1 MRFGV
6 LGPLAVWTDQGEP
19 VTIPGLKVRALLA
32 DLLVDEGRPVS
43 ADRLVDD
50 LWAGEP
56 PAKSAGALQVR
67 VSQLRRALE
76 EAEPGGK
83 HLIVSRAP
91 GYLLKAGE
99 GTVDAARFADLLARA
114 ETAKSPRTRA
124 ELLSDALALW
134 RGPAFADFADEEY
147 TRSAILRLEEQRLSA
162 LEQQAEARLELGEHG
177 LLVGELGDL
186 VARNPLRERLR
197 AVHMR
202 ALYRAGRQS
211 EALASYADLRERLA
225 EELGLDPGPE
235 LAALHQAILGQD
247 PALSGPAD
255 RPATNLPA
263 SLSDLI
269 GRDDALAEV
278 RTLLESNRLVT
289 LTGTGGVGKTRLALE
304 TATRLADA
312 YADGTWLV
320 ELAPLDRG
328 TRSPDADERA
338 PDLDGRPSDLPRRAP
353 GFDWRPSDLAGRA
366 PGFDGWAVAENAA
379 AALDVQAV
387 AETVAAALDIREES
401 DGTPLVDRLADALRS
416 RQLLLVLDN
425 CEHVIERVAELA
437 GRLLRAA
444 PGLRVLATS
453 REPLAV
459 AGEVLWSVP
468 PLDVPAG
475 VDPGEVA
482 RSEAAQLFVARAAAS
497 ARGFTLDEG
506 NAGAVAQLC
515 RRLDGIP
522 LALELAATRVRA
534 LGVHGVV
541 ARLDD
546 RFRLLASG
554 RRGAPPRQQT
564 LMAVID
570 WSWQLLTEPERA
582 VLRRLAVHADGCTLE
597 AAEETCAEDGLDV
610 LDLLARLVDRSL
622 VVVADGTGGMRY
634 RLLESVAEYCLER
647 LSGAGELDR
656 VRQAHSAYYTALAV
670 QAEPFLYGHA
680 QREWLLRLDAE
691 AANMRSALDA
701 AAAAGDAA
709 GALALVNALAWY
721 WVLRGRLAEGRR
733 SLESALAVGDAV
745 QDFDVSSSAR
755 ARAGAWWAGFAVMLG
770 EDVDWRSAVDRV
782 EDPGVRAR
790 AEWFLG
796 SALPDMVTGQEL
808 VTSAL
813 ATFRAM
819 GDEWGIAAAL
829 SCRARDAFTRRDFV
843 ALERDGEESARLFRQ
858 LGDRWGVL
866 QATEWLGG
874 LAEMGGDAERARRLF
889 ADGLRMAEDL
899 GLWPEVAG
907 RTAWLGWMALGAG
920 EFERAMELCGR
931 ALHIASGQ
939 GHRETSIMA
948 EMGLAYAE
956 RRGGHLDLAEQHLNH
971 LLEGIARGPG
981 VEPAL
986 HLPDTLVELGF
997 LIERRGDPAT
1007 ARDLHLE
1014 ALTAAQR
1021 IGDPRSATWAVE
1033 GLASAVAAGGAH
1045 ERAARLLGLAAAV
1058 REHNQTPAAP
1068 SEVAEITRVTEVVV
1082 EALGEAA
1089 FGIAYERGGRLKL
1102 EDAADLSP

>member
-43 ADRLVDD
+43 TDRLVDD

-83 HLIVSRAP
+83 NLIVSRAP
-91 GYLLKAGE
+91 GYLLKAVE
-99 GTVDAARFADLLARA
+99 GTVDAAQFTDLLARA
-114 ETAKSPRTRA
+114 ETAESPRTRA

-247 PALSGPAD
+247 PALSSPAD
-255 RPATNLPA
+255 RPVTNLPA

-269 GRDDALAEV
+269 GRDGALAEV
-278 RTLLESNRLVT
+278 RTLLENNRLVT
-289 LTGTGGVGKTRLALE
+289 LTGSGGVGKTRLALE

-312 YADGTWLV
+312 YADGAWLV

-328 TRSPDADERA
+328 TRTPEA
-338 PDLDGRPSDLPRRAP
+338 
-353 GFDWRPSDLAGRA
+353 
-366 PGFDGWAVAENAA
+366 
-379 AALDVQAV
+379 DVQAV

-401 DGTPLVDRLADALRS
+401 DGTPLADRLADALRS

-425 CEHVIERVAELA
+425 CEHVIERVAELT

-468 PLDVPAG
+468 PLDVPVGA
-475 VDPGEVA
+475 DPGEVA

-554 RRGAPPRQQT
+554 QRGAPARQQT

-647 LSGAGELDR
+647 LSAAGELDR

-691 AANMRSALDA
+691 AANMRAALDA

-709 GALALVNALAWY
+709 GALTLVNALAWY

-733 SLESALAVGDAV
+733 SLESALAIGDAV
-745 QDFDVSSSAR
+745 PTPAR
-755 ARAGAWWAGFAVMLG
+755 ARSGAWRAGFAIMLG
-770 EDVDWRSAVDRV
+770 EDVDWRSALDRI
-782 EDPGVRAR
+782 EDPVGRAR
-790 AEWFLG
+790 AEWLFG
-796 SALPDMVTGQEL
+796 RKLPDAVSGQEL

-819 GDEWGIAAAL
+819 DDQWGIAAAL

-874 LAEMGGDAERARRLF
+874 LAEMGGDLERAGRLF

-956 RRGGHLDLAEQHLNH
+956 RRGGHLDLAERHLNH

-997 LIERRGDPAT
+997 LIERRGDAAT

-1045 ERAARLLGLAAAV
+1045 ERAARLLGLAAGV

-1068 SEVAEITRVTEVVV
+1068 SEAAEITRVTKVVV
-1082 EALGEAA
+1082 AALGEVA
-1089 FGIAYERGGRLKL
+1089 FGTAYEQGGRLKL

>member
-43 ADRLVDD
+43 SDRLVDD

-56 PAKSAGALQVR
+56 PGNSVGALQVR

-76 EAEPGGK
+76 DAEPGGK
-83 HLIVSRAP
+83 NLVISRAP
-91 GYLLKAGE
+91 GYLLKAAE
-99 GTVDAARFADLLARA
+99 GTVDAARFAELLARA
-114 ETAKSPRTRA
+114 ETAESPRTKA

-186 VARNPLRERLR
+186 VDRHPLRERLR

-211 EALASYADLRERLA
+211 EALVSYADLRERLA
-225 EELGLDPGPE
+225 EELGLDPAPE
-235 LAALHQAILGQD
+235 LVALHQAILGQD
-247 PALSGPAD
+247 PALSSPAP

-269 GRDDALAEV
+269 GRDGALAEV
-278 RTLLESNRLVT
+278 RTLLEHSRLVT
-289 LTGTGGVGKTRLALE
+289 LTGSGGVGKTRLALE
-304 TATRLADA
+304 TATRLADT
-312 YADGTWLV
+312 YADGAWLV

-328 TRSPDADERA
+328 TRSPDADERVV
-338 PDLDGRPSDLPRRAP
+338 DRAERVRS
-353 GFDWRPSDLAGRA
+353 GVDER
-366 PGFDGWAVAENAA
+366 V
-379 AALDVQAV
+379 V

-401 DGTPLVDRLADALRS
+401 DGTPLADRLAGALRS

-425 CEHVIERVAELA
+425 CEHVIEQVAELA
-437 GRLLRAA
+437 GRLLRTA

-468 PLDVPAG
+468 PLDVPVG
-475 VDPGEVA
+475 TDPGEVA
-482 RSEAAQLFVARAAAS
+482 RADAVRLFVARAAAS
-497 ARGFTLDEG
+497 APGFTLDAG

-515 RRLDGIP
+515 QRLDGIP

-534 LGVHGVV
+534 LGVQGVV

-554 RRGAPPRQQT
+554 QRGAPPRQQT

-622 VVVADGTGGMRY
+622 VVVADGTAGMRY

-647 LSGAGELDR
+647 LPEAGELDR
-656 VRQAHSAYYTALAV
+656 VRQAHAAYYTALAV
-670 QAEPFLYGHA
+670 QAEPFLYGHS

-691 AANMRSALDA
+691 AANTRAALDTA
-701 AAAAGDAA
+701 AGAGDAA
-709 GALALVNALAWY
+709 GALTLVNALAWY

-733 SLESALAVGDAV
+733 SLESALAIADGAAVEHDAV
-745 QDFDVSSSAR
+745 EGGAVEGGAVAVAR
-755 ARAGAWWAGFAVMLG
+755 ARAGAWRAGFALKLG
-770 EDVDWRSAVDRV
+770 EDVDWRSALDRI
-782 EDPGVRAR
+782 EDSGGRAR

-796 SALPDMVTGQEL
+796 WAVPDMLTGQEL
-808 VTSAL
+808 VSSAL

-819 GDEWGIAAAL
+819 GDQWGIAAAL
-829 SCRARDAFTRRDFV
+829 SRRARDAFTQRDFV

-907 RTAWLGWMALGAG
+907 RTAWLGWMALGVG
-920 EFERAMELCGR
+920 EYERAMELCGQ
-931 ALHIASGQ
+931 ALRIASGQ
-939 GHRETSIMA
+939 GHREISIMS

-971 LLEGIARGPG
+971 LLEGIPRGPG

-986 HLPDTLVELGF
+986 HLPDTLVELGY
-997 LIERRGDPAT
+997 LTELRGDAAT
-1007 ARDLHLE
+1007 AKNLHLE

-1033 GLASAVAAGGAH
+1033 GLAAAVAAGGDH
-1045 ERAARLLGLAAAV
+1045 ERAAQLLGLAAGV

-1068 SEVAEITRVTEVVV
+1068 SELAEITRVTGAAV
-1082 EALGEAA
+1082 EALGEAE
-1089 FGIAYERGGRLKL
+1089 FGAAYERGGRLKL
-1102 EDAADLSP
+1102 DDAAGLA

>member
-43 ADRLVDD
+43 TDRLVDD

-83 HLIVSRAP
+83 NLIISRAP
-91 GYLLKAGE
+91 GYLLKAAE

-114 ETAKSPRTRA
+114 ETAESPRTRA

-247 PALSGPAD
+247 PALSSPAD
-255 RPATNLPA
+255 RPVTNLPA

-269 GRDDALAEV
+269 GRDGALAEV

-289 LTGTGGVGKTRLALE
+289 LTGSGGVGKTRLALE

-312 YADGTWLV
+312 YADGAWLV

-328 TRSPDADERA
+328 TRSPD
-338 PDLDGRPSDLPRRAP
+338 PDGR
-353 GFDWRPSDLAGRA
+353 
-366 PGFDGWAVAENAA
+366 AEAA
-379 AALDVQAV
+379 ELDIRAV

-416 RQLLLVLDN
+416 RRLLLVLDN
-425 CEHVIERVAELA
+425 CEHVIERVAELT

-475 VDPGEVA
+475 ADPEEVA

-554 RRGAPPRQQT
+554 QRGAPPRQQT

-647 LSGAGELDR
+647 LSEAGELDR

-691 AANMRSALDA
+691 ATNMRAALDA

-709 GALALVNALAWY
+709 GALTLVNALAWY

-733 SLESALAVGDAV
+733 SLESALAIADDGAV
-745 QDFDVSSSAR
+745 SEAR
-755 ARAGAWWAGFAVMLG
+755 ARAGAWRAGFAVMLG
-770 EDVDWRSAVDRV
+770 EDVDWRSAVDQV
-782 EDPGVRAR
+782 ADPGVRAR
-790 AEWFLG
+790 AEWFIG
-796 SALPDMVTGQEL
+796 SSALDMVTGQEL

-813 ATFRAM
+813 ATFRTM

-907 RTAWLGWMALGAG
+907 RTAWLGWMELGAG
-920 EFERAMELCGR
+920 DFERAMELCGR

-939 GHRETSIMA
+939 GHRETTIMA

-956 RRGGHLDLAEQHLNH
+956 RRAGHLDLAEQRLNH

-997 LIERRGDPAT
+997 LIERRGDVAT

-1045 ERAARLLGLAAAV
+1045 ERAARLLGLAAGV

-1068 SEVAEITRVTEVVV
+1068 SEAAEVTRVTEVVV

-1089 FGIAYERGGRLKL
+1089 FGIAYEQGGRLKL